1 MECDRLWA
9 HPIARFHMPK
19 RPSFICCPSRSS
31 LRKPATAFYLPR
43 AAFLFLFGCS
53 ILVYMSASSATPR
66 SNGVLRD
73 ASRNPKLITHLIS
86 CAVQPKSTSRTPTQ
100 AHTAIISTIENWPDL
115 DFPSNNPALR
125 RSHTATAYSAAT
137 QRARAPLR
145 LMFQRGLAGL
155 EIVQSQQRFPQS
167 LAQRLRARRHA
178 NLPSWTTPVEPV
190 ATQLASFCT
199 RCRSQSPNSVRR
211 LMRRPNLRPGTARSR
226 NTNNNSKDQRK
237 QQDNF
242 TETTGLDYTAGVLS
256 ASPDAHLSS
265 DSLFHALGSD
275 ATSNQFAEVSFLAS
289 VSHSEI
295 ATIFWNNDVIRYPP
309 TFPDGGSS
317 TQSSPRRLV
326 SMSGLEKAKYQKA
339 GSVMAVRGA
348 KQFTGWRSVT
358 GENTLEKFWKRQ
370 EQEAFNSAMDEAA
383 AAREAEEKR
392 LQSLK
397 ETSLWQQVQ
406 LDSRQDFLASQFG
419 NLMTAEQQNTLRS
432 QIPRPDA
439 LPIFD
444 PELEANSGLDV
455 STMPSSLRGAARGAA
470 QGMRPANSSGKTGEQ
485 LEGQGQFI
493 RYTRISD
500 RILPSLDN
508 FIVYN
513 RWAVNYGRNDI
524 SKTTQVSVGNSR
536 AAVGVALTPIGSG
549 LTSTNVNYGINAIS
563 VRTLESTQD
572 VKVGVVRGKY
582 AFDIERS
589 NGLQQ
594 SSVELISRYTEVA
607 ALADQLRNIY
617 GVRTRVRNFEINYQR
632 DFTPQSGSL
641 NQGIENILAQEFAIN
656 YRSFSVIVG
665 TDVIDKEYAVS
676 AGVRGY
682 QFSAIRDFDARL
694 SDFQANFG
702 KGWQVVVQGD
712 YPDSTSEEVF
722 TGIGF
727 GRIGRAYVAS
737 GMGVG
742 DDGIP
747 AGQVE
752 LETADVGLAV
762 DFLDEGADRRF
773 NYALTVGK
781 FSYIWESSIV
791 IPNVNLPVF
800 FLIPPA
806 S

>member
-419 NLMTAEQQNTLRS
+419 NLMTAEQQNTLS
-432 QIPRPDA
+432 
-439 LPIFD
+439 
-444 PELEANSGLDV
+444 
-455 STMPSSLRGAARGAA
+455 
-470 QGMRPANSSGKTGEQ
+470 
-485 LEGQGQFI
+485 
-493 RYTRISD
+493 
-500 RILPSLDN
+500 
-508 FIVYN
+508 
-513 RWAVNYGRNDI
+513 
-524 SKTTQVSVGNSR
+524 
-536 AAVGVALTPIGSG
+536 
-549 LTSTNVNYGINAIS
+549 
-563 VRTLESTQD
+563 
-572 VKVGVVRGKY
+572 
-582 AFDIERS
+582 
-589 NGLQQ
+589 
-594 SSVELISRYTEVA
+594 
-607 ALADQLRNIY
+607 
-617 GVRTRVRNFEINYQR
+617 
-632 DFTPQSGSL
+632 
-641 NQGIENILAQEFAIN
+641 
-656 YRSFSVIVG
+656 
-665 TDVIDKEYAVS
+665 
-676 AGVRGY
+676 
-682 QFSAIRDFDARL
+682 
-694 SDFQANFG
+694 ANFR
-702 KGWQVVVQGD
+702 
-712 YPDSTSEEVF
+712 S
-722 TGIGF
+722 
-727 GRIGRAYVAS
+727 
-737 GMGVG
+737 
-742 DDGIP
+742 
-747 AGQVE
+747 
-752 LETADVGLAV
+752 
-762 DFLDEGADRRF
+762 
-773 NYALTVGK
+773 
-781 FSYIWESSIV
+781 
-791 IPNVNLPVF
+791 
-800 FLIPPA
+800 
-806 S
+806 